1 MRHERRLNRLVAQ
14 LARRPTASPEPKL
27 LIPNVIDFVT
37 GPDYLDQPKLY
48 PRQALLLK
56 IMCLSPELLTDYDH
70 QVLAR
75 WGAGFTAVGEAG
87 ARRYAG
93 TEGLPPDV
101 LQRMEVCR
109 EEGRR
114 WFGEVVLVLGRRA
127 GKGYLT
133 ALVSAYVLW
142 CFLATGDPQEHFGVD
157 RHKRLSGMFF
167 AGELTQARDNLF
179 RDVRQIVGNAPCFAP
194 YVATDFLNR
203 MLVCSP
209 ADLRRTGRRAAE
221 AEDEASF
228 VLDARPTTSLAGR
241 GPAAFLVVFDEM
253 AHLGVATAR
262 SADEVYEAA
271 VPALDQFDKDALI
284 VQASSPWSQQ
294 GKFYT
299 RYQDA
304 LALTDEDIAVNATLL
319 TVQLPSW
326 APYEDWELTAQP
338 GGLEMYPG
346 GPPFQRITR
355 AIITETAA
363 RRREAADPPR
373 FAVER
378 RAQWAVSFRA
388 FLDPDLVD
396 AIFQPSEETPLVEA
410 GAALDTEYRIHVDP
424 STNRA
429 NYAIVVAHREPV
441 SAGFLPHVVIDDI
454 TVFTP
459 QEFGGR
465 IDQTACLERL
475 KSLISKY
482 APTSVTFDQHQ
493 SALAIEQLRA
503 WVQQQDLPRT
513 ATVSLQTATGPRNA
527 RLAEIFQ
534 AALGL
539 GLVHSVEHQLA
550 RLELLHLEVRPNGNV
565 DHPTYGPVQSSD
577 VADCF
582 FEVTE
587 QLIGGA
593 VETNLGQV
601 LVSGSRPG
609 ACPAPAPWTTPS
621 APSAPAGLP
630 VFPSPSAYR
639 ARPTGGHP
647 ARGRGR

>member
-1 MRHERRLNRLVAQ
+1 MTHQRRLDRLLAQ
-14 LARRPTASPEPKL
+14 HTQRPAGRGNSTL
-27 LIPNVIDFVT
+27 VVPNIIDFVT
-37 GPDYLDQPKLY
+37 SPGYLNQPKLY

-56 IMCLSPELLTDYDH
+56 LICLSPELLTAYDH
-70 QVLAR
+70 GVLER
-75 WGAGFTAVGEAG
+75 WKAGFTPVGEAG

-93 TEGLPPDV
+93 IEGLTPDV
-101 LQRMEVCR
+101 LQRIEVCR

-133 ALVSAYVLW
+133 ALVAAYVLW
-142 CFLATGDPQEHFGVD
+142 CFMATGDPQHHFGID
-157 RHKRLSGMFF
+157 RHKRLAGMFF
-167 AGELTQARDNLF
+167 AGERTQASDNLF
-179 RDVRQIVGNAPCFAP
+179 RDVRQLVVNAPCFAP
-194 YVATDFLNR
+194 YLATDLKNR
-203 MLVCSP
+203 LLICAP
-209 ADLRRTGRRAAE
+209 ADLRRTARSAAQS
-221 AEDEASF
+221 ADEASF
-228 VLDARPTTSLAGR
+228 VLDARPTTGLAGR

-271 VPALDQFDKDALI
+271 VPALDQFDKDSFI

-294 GKFYT
+294 GKFYN

-304 LALTDEDIAVNATLL
+304 LALTDEEIAVNPTLL

-326 APYEDWELTAQP
+326 GPYQDWELTGQP

-346 GPPFQRITR
+346 GPRFQKIRG
-355 AIITETAA
+355 AIITEATA
-363 RRREAADPPR
+363 RKREAGDPQR

-378 RAQWAVSFRA
+378 MAQWAVSFRA
-388 FLDPDLVD
+388 FLDRDLVD
-396 AIFQPSEETPLVEA
+396 TIFQRTAETPVLGA
-410 GAALDTEYRIHVDP
+410 GAALDTEYLIHVDP
-424 STNRA
+424 STSRA
-429 NYAIVVAHREPV
+429 NYAMVVAHREPPA
-441 SAGFLPHVVIDDI
+441 SGALPHVVIDDI

-465 IDQTACLERL
+465 IDQTACLDRL

-503 WVQQQDLPRT
+503 WVQQQDLPRR
-513 ATVSLQTATGPRNA
+513 ATVSLRTATGPHNA

-534 AALGL
+534 AAIGL
-539 GLVHSVEHQLA
+539 RLVHSVEHQLA
-550 RLELLHLEVRPNGNV
+550 HLELLHLEVQCNGKV
-565 DHPTYGPVQSSD
+565 DHPTYGPVQTSD
-577 VADCF
+577 VSDCF

-593 VETNLGQV
+593 VASSLGHITI
-601 LVSGSRPG
+601 SRSQPG
-609 ACPAPAPWTTPS
+609 GYPAAAPWTTPS
-621 APSAPAGLP
+621 TPSAPAGFN
-630 VFPSPSAYR
+630 FPRPSAYR
-639 ARPTGGHP
+639 LWPTGGHP

>member
-1 MRHERRLNRLVAQ
+1 VTQPRRLARLVAKHAQ
-14 LARRPTASPEPKL
+14 RPTSRAEATL
-27 LIPNVIDFVT
+27 TIPNIIDFVT
-37 GPDYLDQPKLY
+37 GVDYLNQPKLY

-56 IMCLSPELLTDYDH
+56 LMCLSPELLTAHDH
-70 QVLAR
+70 KVLKQ
-75 WGAGFTAVGEAG
+75 WGDGFTAVGESG
-87 ARRYAG
+87 SRRFAG
-93 TEGLPPDV
+93 TGGLPPDV
-101 LQRMEVCR
+101 LDRIEVCR
-109 EEGRR
+109 QEGRR

-133 ALVSAYVLW
+133 SLVAAYVLW
-142 CFLATGDPQEHFGVD
+142 CFMATGDPQEHFGID

-167 AGELTQARDNLF
+167 AGERTQAADNLF
-179 RDVRQIVGNAPCFAP
+179 RDVRQLVINAPCFAR
-194 YVATDFLNR
+194 YLAVDLKNR
-203 MLVCSP
+203 LVICSP
-209 ADLRRTGRRAAE
+209 ADLRRTARSAAQS
-221 AEDEASF
+221 ADEASF
-228 VLDARPTTSLAGR
+228 VLDARPTTGLAGR

-271 VPALDQFDKDALI
+271 VPALDQFDKDSLI

-294 GKFYT
+294 GKFYN

-304 LALTDEDIAVNATLL
+304 LALTDQDIAVNPTLL

-346 GPPFQRITR
+346 GPPFQEIRQAVINE
-355 AIITETAA
+355 AAA
-363 RRREAADPPR
+363 RKREATDPQR

-378 RAQWAVSFRA
+378 SAQWAVSFRA
-388 FLDPDLVD
+388 FLDRDLVD
-396 AIFQPSEETPLVEA
+396 AIFQRTPQTPLIGA
-410 GAALDTEYRIHVDP
+410 AALDTEYVIHVDP

-429 NYAIVVAHREPV
+429 NYAMVVAHREPAA
-441 SAGFLPHVVIDDI
+441 AGALPHVVIDDI

-465 IDQTACLERL
+465 IEQTACLDRL

-493 SALAIEQLRA
+493 SALAIELLRP
-503 WVQQQDLPRT
+503 WVQQQDLPRR
-513 ATVSLQTATGPRNA
+513 ATVSMRTATGPHNA

-534 AALGL
+534 AAIGL
-539 GLVHSVEHQLA
+539 RLVHAVEHQLA
-550 RLELLHLEVRPNGNV
+550 HLELLHLEVQPHGKV
-565 DHPTYGPVQSSD
+565 DHPTYGPIQSSD

-593 VETNLGQV
+593 VASSLGDITI
-601 LVSGSRPG
+601 SGSQPG
-609 ACPAPAPWTTPS
+609 GYPAATPWTPPS
-621 APSAPAGLP
+621 TASAAPGFN
-630 VFPSPSAYR
+630 FPSSSVYR
-639 ARPTGGHP
+639 PRLTGGHP
-647 ARGRGR
+647 SRGRGR

>member
-1 MRHERRLNRLVAQ
+1 MKQQRRLDRLVAQ
-14 LARRPTASPEPKL
+14 HARRPTKPAATTL
-27 LIPNVIDFVT
+27 VIPNIIDFVT
-37 GPDYLDQPKLY
+37 GKDYLNQPKLY

-56 IMCLSPELLTDYDH
+56 LICLSPELLTAYDH
-70 QVLAR
+70 RVLED
-75 WGAGFTAVGEAG
+75 WGGGFTAVGEPG

-101 LQRMEVCR
+101 LQRTEVCR
-109 EEGRR
+109 REGRR
-114 WFGEVVLVLGRRA
+114 WFAEVVLVLGRRA

-133 ALVSAYVLW
+133 SLVAAYVLW
-142 CFLATGDPQEHFGVD
+142 CFLATGDPQTHFGID

-167 AGELTQARDNLF
+167 AGEFNQSRDNLF
-179 RDVRQIVGNAPCFAP
+179 RDMRQLVSNAPCFAP

-203 MLVCSP
+203 MLICSP
-209 ADLRRTGRRAAE
+209 ADLRRTGRPAAE
-221 AEDEASF
+221 SADEASF

-241 GPAAFLVVFDEM
+241 GPAAYMVVFDEM

-271 VPALDQFDKDALI
+271 VPALDQFDKEALI
-284 VQASSPWSQQ
+284 VQASSPASQQ
-294 GKFYT
+294 GKFYA

-304 LALTDEDIAVNATLL
+304 LALTDDGIAVNPTLL

-346 GPPFQRITR
+346 GPPFQPIKR
-355 AIITETAA
+355 AVINEVGA
-363 RRREAADPPR
+363 RRREAADPYR

-388 FLDPDLVD
+388 FLDRDLVD
-396 AIFQPSEETPLVEA
+396 AIFQEPEQTPLVKA
-410 GAALDTEYRIHVDP
+410 GGALDIEYLIHVDP

-429 NYAIVVAHREPV
+429 NYAIVVAHRQR
-441 SAGFLPHVVIDDI
+441 AGHGALPHVVIDEI
-454 TVFTP
+454 AVFTP
-459 QEFGGR
+459 AEFGGR
-465 IDQTACLERL
+465 INQTACLERL
-475 KSLISKY
+475 KSLVAKY

-513 ATVSLQTATGPRNA
+513 PTVSLQTATAPRNA

-534 AALGL
+534 SALGL
-539 GLVHSVEHQLA
+539 RLVHSVKHELA
-550 RLELLHLEVRPNGNV
+550 RLELLHLEVRPDGKV
-565 DHPTYGPVQSSD
+565 DHPTYGPVQTSD

-587 QLIGGA
+587 QLIGNA
-593 VETNLGQV
+593 VQPNLGEV
-601 LVSGSRPG
+601 LVTGTQAGGLP
-609 ACPAPAPWTTPS
+609 PAPHWTAPAAKAATFPNFPS
-621 APSAPAGLP
+621 A
-630 VFPSPSAYR
+630 SAYR
-639 ARPTGGHP
+639 PRPTGRYP
-647 ARGRGR
+647 ARGRWR